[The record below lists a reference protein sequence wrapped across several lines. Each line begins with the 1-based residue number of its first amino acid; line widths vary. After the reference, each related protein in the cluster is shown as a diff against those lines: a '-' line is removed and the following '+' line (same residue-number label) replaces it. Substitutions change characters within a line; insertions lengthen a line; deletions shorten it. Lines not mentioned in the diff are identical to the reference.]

1 MGSDYRDGEKFN
13 VCHKKLLKQKT
24 VIVGILISFCEDFLL
39 TKSRINVR
47 TAHSACLLKVVHLR
61 FLGVGGGWI

>member
-1 MGSDYRDGEKFN
+1 MERNLTFAIKIIETKNGHCRNINFFF
-13 VCHKKLLKQKT
+13 
-24 VIVGILISFCEDFLL
+24 FCEDFLL

-61 FLGVGGGWI
+61 FLGVGVGWI

>member
-1 MGSDYRDGEKFN
+1 MERNLTFAIKIMETKNGHCRNMINFFFG
-13 VCHKKLLKQKT
+13 
-24 VIVGILISFCEDFLL
+24 EDFLL

>member
-1 MGSDYRDGEKFN
+1 MERNLTFAIKIIETKNGHCRNINFF
-13 VCHKKLLKQKT
+13 
-24 VIVGILISFCEDFLL
+24 FCEDFLL

>member
-1 MGSDYRDGEKFN
+1 MEINLTFAIKIIET
-13 VCHKKLLKQKT
+13 KT
-24 VIVGILISFCEDFLL
+24 VIVGILIFFFCEDFLL

-61 FLGVGGGWI
+61 FLGVGVGWI